1 MRGVHLEKVTDPAMA
16 KRMAE
21 QVSQLDE
28 WLRGAIS
35 DPLEAIATCMLWVA
49 HAHEH
54 AGDVRQPVIEDL
66 LQTYLTGMRT
76 RRDRW
81 QKSRT

>member
-1 MRGVHLEKVTDPAMA
+1 MIGVHLEKVTDPAMA
-16 KRMAE
+16 EKMRE
-21 QVSQLDE
+21 QVFQLDG

-35 DPLEAIATCMLWVA
+35 DPLEAIATCMLWIA
-49 HAHEH
+49 HAHDH

-76 RRDRW
+76 RREQW